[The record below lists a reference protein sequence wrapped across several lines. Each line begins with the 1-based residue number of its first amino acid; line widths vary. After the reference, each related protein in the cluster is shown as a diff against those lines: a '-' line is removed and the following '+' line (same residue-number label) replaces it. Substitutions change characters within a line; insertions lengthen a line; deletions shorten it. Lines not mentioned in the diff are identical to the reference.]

1 MNTVQTLYM
10 INFQATAFHYPPRTI
25 VTKDES
31 GNEAITGGYEFLI
44 FDAIARKLKFVY
56 RKYH

>member
-1 MNTVQTLYM
+1 MNTIQTLYM

-44 FDAIARKLKFVY
+44 FDAIARKLKFV
-56 RKYH
+56 